1 MLDSHIITSTLAAGG
16 KLFYYWNRI
25 VFITIYSSIVIFSGK
40 IRYSIALFFIPS
52 DSMYQLC
59 FLFICWCI
67 LFLSGILALK
77 QFTELGIGFLLAL
90 TLLTYCVDKS
100 IENTFVIHSLHL
112 PISIARIRDEEEVRL
127 ALFKAFGIY
136 FNSSIWNESILS

>member
-1 MLDSHIITSTLAAGG
+1 MFSFQVE
-16 KLFYYWNRI
+16 LFYVSYHC
-25 VFITIYSSIVIFSGK
+25 VFFSFN
-40 IRYSIALFFIPS
+40 A
-52 DSMYQLC
+52 
-59 FLFICWCI
+59 

-112 PISIARIRDEEEVRL
+112 PISIARIHDEEEVRL
-127 ALFKAFGIY
+127 ALFEALDRY
-136 FNSSIWNESILS
+136 PLQILCLK